1 MTDEWQQEI
10 SDRIK
15 RLKLSLEV
23 IQRERMPGPGPE
35 RKKVESL
42 VTEVNKLL
50 RGVEEDK
57 SKGVH
62 NFTYA
67 QRLISRAEENLLA
80 IRGPIAKSSD

>member
-15 RLKLSLEV
+15 KLKLSLEA
-23 IQRERMPGPGPE
+23 IQRERMPGSGPE
-35 RKKVESL
+35 KKKVESL

-50 RGVEEDK
+50 RGIEEDK

-62 NFTYA
+62 NYTYA
-67 QRLISRAEENLLA
+67 RRLIGLAEENLLA
-80 IRGPIAKSSD
+80 IRGPIAKSYD